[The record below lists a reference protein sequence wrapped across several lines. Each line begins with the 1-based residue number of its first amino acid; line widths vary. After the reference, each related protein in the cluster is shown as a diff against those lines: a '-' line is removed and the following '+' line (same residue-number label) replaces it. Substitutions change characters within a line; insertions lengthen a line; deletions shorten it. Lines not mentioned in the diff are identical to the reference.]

1 MTTTSS
7 QGEHEA
13 SAFGTLR
20 YAEDYRIAAS
30 RVIGNEKPIESPLQM
45 PAYHLLAQS
54 IELALKAY
62 LRTTGMSARDLQAHS
77 IRHNLTRLRDE
88 AIARGLNEIV
98 SLDDFDCHV
107 IGTLS
112 GAHQAHEFRYIKLGY
127 KSLPFFGE
135 GEAVASKLTKGLHF
149 HCLSMKDGI
158 GPEKA
163 REIIDRRGL
172 FGS

>member
-1 MTTTSS
+1 M
-7 QGEHEA
+7 QDEP

-20 YAEDYRIAAS
+20 YAENYRIAAS
-30 RVIGNEKPIESPLQM
+30 KVIGNENPTESALQM

-62 LRTTGMSARDLQAHS
+62 LRTAGMSAKDLQAHS
-77 IRHNLTRLRDE
+77 IRHNLSKLQDE

-98 SLDDFDCHV
+98 VLNDFDRHV

-149 HCLSMKDGI
+149 HCLSLKDGI

-172 FGS
+172 FGT

>member
-1 MTTTSS
+1 M
-7 QGEHEA
+7 QEEP

-30 RVIGNEKPIESPLQM
+30 RVIGNEKPTESALQM

-62 LRTTGMSARDLQAHS
+62 LRTVGMSAKDLQGHS
-77 IRHNLTRLRDE
+77 IRHNLTRLHDE
-88 AIARGLNEIV
+88 AVSRGLNEIV
-98 SLDDFDCHV
+98 ALDDFDRHV
-107 IGTLS
+107 IAALS

-149 HCLSMKDGI
+149 HCLSLKDGI

-163 REIIDRRGL
+163 RTIIATRGL
-172 FGS
+172 FGA